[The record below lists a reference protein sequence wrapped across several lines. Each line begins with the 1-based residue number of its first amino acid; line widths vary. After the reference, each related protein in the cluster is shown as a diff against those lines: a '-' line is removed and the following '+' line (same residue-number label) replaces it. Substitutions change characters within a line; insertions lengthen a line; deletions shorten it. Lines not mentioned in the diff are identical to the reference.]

1 MNIKDTAFRYL
12 ESRPRTVKQMRD
24 RLKEKGF
31 GDEEIENTIAE
42 LIELGLLDDE
52 EFVIAY
58 INYGFTK
65 GKEIRMI
72 RYELYSKGIDDN
84 TVEDGMMRYS
94 ERYDY
99 DFTEGEYERAYRIA
113 SKIEPFDLK
122 KAARKLTSKGFGSS
136 VVWDTVG
143 KIKKEEQ

>member
-24 RLKEKGF
+24 RLREKGF
-31 GDEEIENTIAE
+31 EEEEIENTIEE
-42 LIELGLLDDE
+42 LIDFGYLNDE

-65 GKEIRMI
+65 GKGIKMI
-72 RYELYSKGIDDN
+72 RYELYSKGVDDN
-84 TVEDGMMRYS
+84 TIEDGMMRYS
-94 ERYDY
+94 EEYDY
-99 DFTEGEYERAYRIA
+99 DFNEGEYERAYEIA
-113 SKIEPFDLK
+113 SKIDPFDPK
-122 KAARKLTSKGFGSS
+122 KAARKLQSKGFSSS

-143 KIKKEEQ
+143 KLKKDE